1 MAEADYDYDNHVGD
15 DTPFTQDDFRFL
27 VSLEKTCLSKLT
39 DIKLLNKIL
48 SEGRNRRMIDNIIP
62 NRRFR
67 AYAIAQSLQPKV
79 AQGKKLTP
87 KQRKAL
93 ENVYAFYLANASC
106 IFEE

>member
-1 MAEADYDYDNHVGD
+1 MAEADYDYDNHIGD
-15 DTPFTQDDFRFL
+15 DIPFTQDDFRFL

-62 NRRFR
+62 NRWFWV
-67 AYAIAQSLQPKV
+67 YAIAQSLQPKV

-87 KQRKAL
+87 KQREAL
-93 ENVYAFYLANASC
+93 ENVYAFYLAKASC
-106 IFEE
+106 IVEE